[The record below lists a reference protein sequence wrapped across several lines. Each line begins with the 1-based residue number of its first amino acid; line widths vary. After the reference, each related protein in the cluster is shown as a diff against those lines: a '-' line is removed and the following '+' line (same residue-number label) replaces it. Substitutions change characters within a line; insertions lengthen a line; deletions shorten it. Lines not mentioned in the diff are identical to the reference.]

1 MDAVCWPCGTARFRA
16 RCSSPRQRVRTDVDR
31 EDRDARSPAF
41 GSCARLELR
50 ADATRPEWLRITP
63 RGVGEVRRLSG
74 RCVGWF
80 ACRRCRWSCWGGWVM
95 SGERRRRLL
104 GALAAAQSTGMMTAL
119 LSRLCAEST
128 QLSGAEIMV
137 GFDGVLHGSLCS
149 SDEASGRLGDL
160 QYDLGEGP
168 AVDAIRD
175 GRAVLEPDL
184 ANPVTTRWKGFT
196 EPAVEAGA
204 AAVFSFPLQLGAAHL
219 GALDLYR
226 DLPGPLTVA
235 QHAEALFIADVATEA
250 VLAVQAGAPPDTL
263 ASELEVGGHF
273 HYVVQQAA
281 GMVAVQLG
289 VSVTDALIRLRADA
303 YGNGRPLNTVARDL
317 IEHRIRFDPHTDRHS
332 P

>member
-1 MDAVCWPCGTARFRA
+1 
-16 RCSSPRQRVRTDVDR
+16 
-31 EDRDARSPAF
+31 
-41 GSCARLELR
+41 
-50 ADATRPEWLRITP
+50 
-63 RGVGEVRRLSG
+63 
-74 RCVGWF
+74 
-80 ACRRCRWSCWGGWVM
+80 
-95 SGERRRRLL
+95 
-104 GALAAAQSTGMMTAL
+104 MMTAL
-119 LSRLCAEST
+119 LARLCAEST

-149 SDEASGRLGDL
+149 SDEVSGRLGDL

-184 ANPVTTRWKGFT
+184 ANPVTRWMVFT
-196 EPAVEAGA
+196 EGAVEAGA
-204 AAVFSFPLQLGAAHL
+204 AAVFSFPLQLGVARL

-235 QHAEALFIADVATEA
+235 QYTEALFIADVATEA

-263 ASELEVGGHF
+263 ASELEVGAHF
-273 HYVVQQAA
+273 HYDVQQAA

-303 YGNGRPLNTVARDL
+303 YGNGRPLADVARDT
-317 IEHRIRFDPHTDRHS
+317 IEHRIRFDLPNDGDGA
-332 P
+332 